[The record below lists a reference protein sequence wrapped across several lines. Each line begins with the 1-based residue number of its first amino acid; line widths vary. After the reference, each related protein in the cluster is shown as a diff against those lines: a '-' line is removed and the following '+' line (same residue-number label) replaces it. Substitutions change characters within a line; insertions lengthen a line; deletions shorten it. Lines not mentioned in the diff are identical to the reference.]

1 MAESQENEKT
11 HEIMDILEKIISNI
25 DYELME
31 ENLRRF
37 DDIDEEPTIEDLAGL
52 LFYATQFVGGDSLE
66 AHQPDDDSST
76 GPVEWNRDDVVA
88 VPATQAA
95 VEAPSDRPGELRSR
109 TAMDT

>member
-11 HEIMDILEKIISNI
+11 HEIIMDVLEKIINNI

-52 LFYATQFVGGDSLE
+52 LFYATQFVGGDSSE
-66 AHQPDDDSST
+66 THQPDDDSST
-76 GPVEWNRDDVVA
+76 GPVEWK
-88 VPATQAA
+88 
-95 VEAPSDRPGELRSR
+95 
-109 TAMDT
+109 